1 MYGNKVIPGIKSGQ
15 QYRTL
20 SSLWVGYT
28 ESTWFDYVDV
38 TGTEEKALPL
48 GTILKENAADGT
60 YSPFEAGDIISAP
73 ANLPGVRLVIVA
85 DETAVTGSSETT
97 GEGASAVTTS
107 LPSSVLV
114 GKQGQVD
121 KARILVGETP
131 FAELEEAQQVKLNTQ
146 LEAWNF
152 QLVSVL
158 EG

>member
-38 TGTEEKALPL
+38 TGTDEKALPL

-60 YSPFEAGDIISAP
+60 YSPFEASDIISAP
-73 ANLPGVRLVIVA
+73 ANLPGVRIVIVA